1 MLSQLL
7 VIVSDRSY
15 GRQKLNG
22 PRPNLPYPQRT
33 TIFKHCR
40 PWSVNRKNSQNVN
53 ELFNPV
59 TLVYP
64 LGHVLSYFSQNC
76 DGIVGYDIKSV
87 NWCSV
92 LHRYVGIPSN
102 LPSYFSK
109 NCDGNRQLIQCF
121 ALFICSIFVL
131 AQVQNSV
138 KWTYCLAAK
147 PLNRISCYSVPVK
160 WQHDLT
166 HKNL

>member
-22 PRPNLPYPQRT
+22 QRPNLPYPQRT
-33 TIFKHCR
+33 TIIKHCR

-59 TLVYP
+59 MLVYP

-76 DGIVGYDIKSV
+76 DGNRWLRHQI
-87 NWCSV
+87 
-92 LHRYVGIPSN
+92 
-102 LPSYFSK
+102 
-109 NCDGNRQLIQCF
+109 RQLMQCF
-121 ALFICSIFVL
+121 ASLCWYTFQLTLIFFAELWRKPSTNTMFCIVYLFDICIGSSPKFCWVNIL
-131 AQVQNSV
+131 SGSKAT
-138 KWTYCLAAK
+138 K
-147 PLNRISCYSVPVK
+147 
-160 WQHDLT
+160 
-166 HKNL
+166 